1 MTFSKKYE
9 LKDYENSGAGYGR
22 ASITDT
28 FSKTV
33 PLAIETEDKIFSA
46 NTLESFKIKIP
57 VNDLDVQKPTTIY
70 IEFYLTTNEYTMNFS
85 ISW

>member
-1 MTFSKKYE
+1 
-9 LKDYENSGAGYGR
+9 
-22 ASITDT
+22 
-28 FSKTV
+28 V